1 MSLTMSFKES
11 EVPAWI
17 KERLRTWHTQLFTDL
32 DHVDFYS
39 PSCRQDILKR
49 FDRSFPAFASY
60 CVRRYRKLPALA
72 ALARVVGC
80 VEETPLDFALFY
92 LAFKRLYPEFE
103 SYYESRFQDLLPNL
117 TSDPVASFL
126 LGLTETIPAEFAKGF
141 RRRFLFALRLP
152 MPFGC
157 PKANG
162 TLRDAQFGRW
172 LLLCVT
178 IRGLV
183 RILSRP
189 SRKSGMPCKCFIL
202 ARIGRKG
209 P

>member
-1 MSLTMSFKES
+1 MSLTTSFKES
-11 EVPAWI
+11 EVPVWI

-32 DHVDFYS
+32 DYVDFYS

-49 FDRSFPAFASY
+49 FNRSFPAFASF

-126 LGLTETIPAEFAKGF
+126 LGLTETIPAEFAKGVPGAGF
-141 RRRFLFALRLP
+141 SSHCAGQCRSVARKRMAHSGTPCLAAGCCFA
-152 MPFGC
+152 
-157 PKANG
+157 
-162 TLRDAQFGRW
+162 
-172 LLLCVT
+172 
-178 IRGLV
+178 
-183 RILSRP
+183 
-189 SRKSGMPCKCFIL
+189 
-202 ARIGRKG
+202 
-209 P
+209 